1 MRLGP
6 RDVSVDVRADGSY
19 VLCSPHPLGAYAR
32 CMTDRLVHW
41 AVHRPAAVFLAER
54 EGDDWRTLTYHNA
67 LRDVRSM
74 AQGLLERGCS
84 SDRGLAILFGNS
96 IDHATLALAAQY
108 AGIPYAPISPAY
120 SLRASDLVKLRHV
133 LSTFEPAVVSLD
145 DANAFTN
152 VLASDLIGPTVP
164 IVASR
169 PRNEI
174 RPCESLEA
182 LRTRTPT
189 EAADA
194 ANDVVSGAS
203 VAKILFTSGSTGL
216 PKGVINTQRMIC
228 SNQQMNLQALPFIAD
243 GELTMI
249 DWSPW
254 NHTAGSN
261 LIFNMVLVNGGTL
274 YIDDGKPTATQFA
287 TSIRNLR
294 EVSPTIYFS
303 VPRGFEF
310 LADVLEN
317 DPHLRR
323 TFFRKLELMW
333 YGGAAL
339 STSVCERLGR
349 LAVRERGRDILL
361 TGGFGSTETAPSAT
375 LANWRASTAGNIGLP
390 LPGIELKLVPAGA
403 KLEVRLR
410 GPNVT
415 PGYLKRDDL
424 TRDAFDEE
432 GFFRMGDAL
441 KPVDPNDF
449 HAGLLFDGRIGE
461 DFKLTSGTWV
471 SVAPLRDALLS
482 VLQPVVR
489 DLVVCGEG
497 QAQPSL
503 LLIPDIAAARELA
516 GATGEGGSA
525 GVLAHPIVRQ
535 FVHEALEAFAGAHP
549 GSSQHATRAV
559 FLDRPPSLECG
570 EITDKG
576 SLNAAVVRAQRAPL
590 VEQLYRSAEHASVIA
605 IPERT

>member
-1 MRLGP
+1 MFGP
-6 RDVSVDVRADGSY
+6 RDVAVDVRTDGSY
-19 VLCSPHPLGAYAR
+19 VLRSPHRLGAYAR
-32 CMTDRLVHW
+32 CMTDRLLHW
-41 AVHRPAAVFLAER
+41 AVCRPDAVFLAER
-54 EGDDWRTLTYHNA
+54 DGDDWRTLTYRNA

-84 SDRGLAILFGNS
+84 RDRGLAILSGNS

-108 AGIPYAPISPAY
+108 AGVPYAPISPAY
-120 SLRASDLVKLRHV
+120 SLRSSDLAKLRHV
-133 LSTFEPAVVSLD
+133 FSIFDPAIVYIDDVS
-145 DANAFTN
+145 AFTN
-152 VLASDLIGPTVP
+152 VLTSDLIGAGVP
-164 IVASR
+164 IVATR
-169 PRNEI
+169 ALNET
-174 RPCESLEA
+174 RACESLEA
-182 LRTRTPT
+182 LRGRTPSD
-189 EAADA
+189 AVDA
-194 ANDVVSGAS
+194 ANDAVSATT

-216 PKGVINTQRMIC
+216 PKAVINTQRMLC

-261 LIFNMVLVNGGTL
+261 LVFNMVLANGGTL

-303 VPRGFEF
+303 VPRGYEF
-310 LADVLEN
+310 LTDVLEN
-317 DPHLRR
+317 DRQLCR

-339 STSVCERLGR
+339 STSVRERLAR
-349 LAVRERGRDILL
+349 LTVRERGSEILL
-361 TGGFGSTETAPSAT
+361 TGGFGSTETAPSVT

-424 TRDAFDEE
+424 TREAFDEE
-432 GFFRMGDAL
+432 GYFRMGDAL

-449 HAGLLFDGRIGE
+449 RAGLLFDGRIGE

-471 SVAPLRDALLS
+471 SVAPLRDALLA
-482 VLQPVVR
+482 VLRPVVR
-489 DLVVCGEG
+489 DLVICGEE
-497 QAQPSL
+497 QSHPSL
-503 LLIPDIAAARELA
+503 LLIPDVAAARALA
-516 GATGEGGSA
+516 GATDDAEGS
-525 GVLAHPIVRQ
+525 GVLAHPIVRR
-535 FVHEALEAFAGAHP
+535 FVREALEAVADAHP
-549 GSSQHATRAV
+549 GSSQHATRAI
-559 FLDRPPSLECG
+559 FLDRPPSVESG

-576 SLNAAVVRAQRAPL
+576 SLNAAIIRTQRAPL
-590 VEQLYRSAEHASVIA
+590 VGKLYRSAEHASVIA